1 MKTIIT
7 TVVCLLIMAT
17 TFAGEPKKES
27 TEEFEISGYFM
38 KGSNVSYEIYEV
50 TTDSWELVEVG
61 KGLKYYKVKLEINKT
76 YVISFIKERECKLL
90 FVDVQ
95 KKSYIDLD
103 VDFNSIQD
111 ATLKYTQD
119 MDEYEVKVIKK

>member
-50 TTDSWELVEVG
+50 TNDSWELVEMG
-61 KGLKYYKVKLEINKT
+61 KGLKYYKVKLETNKT
-76 YVISFIKERECKLL
+76 YVISFIKDRECKLL

-95 KKSYIDLD
+95 KESYIDLD

-119 MDEYEVKVIKK
+119 MDEYEIKVIKK